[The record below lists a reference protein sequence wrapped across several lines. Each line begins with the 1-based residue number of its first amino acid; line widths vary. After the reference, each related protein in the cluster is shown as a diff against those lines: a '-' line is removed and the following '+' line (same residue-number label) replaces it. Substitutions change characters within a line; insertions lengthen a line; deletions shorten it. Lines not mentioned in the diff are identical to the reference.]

1 LVEYTGGPKRDFV
14 TLRGGTPDDRPLAEK
29 PYSAASYAAQYGVP
43 LEDVE
48 DILRHVSQ
56 KGENTHGEVRRLIY
70 KEWLS
75 DGKFREESLEHKVR
89 PLKREEEVD
98 DEES

>member
-1 LVEYTGGPKRDFV
+1 MVRHTEGARDFV

-43 LEDVE
+43 VEDVE
-48 DILRHVSQ
+48 DLLAHVSQ

-70 KEWLS
+70 REWLS
-75 DGKFREESLEHKVR
+75 GEKFREESLSHNPR
-89 PLKREEEVD
+89 PLGRGEDVDEEE
-98 DEES
+98 